1 MDIHFKK
8 DFMKQLPLPEDMI
21 FLIAGYAQEVV
32 PFKKELLD
40 YELNEYEEFCYN
52 LPCSGRLPYVL
63 KSNNKFIYIEDF
75 YTLDVFSVN
84 KKKLLYIFRGSI
96 YVTKKAL
103 KQEFKTFN
111 NIKELTRLTKS
122 RYNKPFTKLNYD
134 ELHVFMNWYIM
145 HYD

>member
-1 MDIHFKK
+1 MDIEYSKTFIRN
-8 DFMKQLPLPEDMI
+8 LSLPEDMTR
-21 FLIAGYAQEVV
+21 LISEFAQETV

-75 YTLDVFSVN
+75 YTIDVFNVI
-84 KKKLLYIFRGSI
+84 KKKWLYIFRDSI
-96 YVTKKAL
+96 YVSKKAL

-134 ELHVFMNWYIM
+134 ELHLFMNWYIM